1 VEERIVV
8 SSLLFAC
15 IVSRVFIF
23 DFRTSRQRS
32 LRVRRTRNGFSLTSR
47 NRRAINDF
55 RGEIQNA
62 YQDRRPRPPTN
73 PRQDPQQ
80 TQDQNKT
87 KQNTKRPNE
96 TTKGEHGSVTS
107 TRTLPVSIDLHT
119 MLRIRDADAFRQT
132 LRREKEQQSKI
143 ISMSMMYD
151 TSK

>member
-1 VEERIVV
+1 MT
-8 SSLLFAC
+8 F
-15 IVSRVFIF
+15 
-23 DFRTSRQRS
+23 
-32 LRVRRTRNGFSLTSR
+32 
-47 NRRAINDF
+47 
-55 RGEIQNA
+55 GEKFKM
-62 YQDRRPRPPTN
+62 PTKTED
-73 PRQDPQQ
+73 QDPQQ
-80 TQDQNKT
+80 TQDKTPNKPKTKT